1 MLVINLKSDTHRRG
15 RKVPLHTGILS
26 VFFIFFILPLVAC
39 PLWGQVVQKQ
49 NLSPE
54 NYHKWGRLLL
64 DKISGNEQWA
74 AFKMFYDNKPDTL
87 FVQSIQND
95 KTYSF
100 PSSKKSIFTAS
111 NFVSLSSKELHI
123 ANLKTG
129 KTEIISG
136 VIDFIYSKATDLLAV
151 IISADGKNKILTL
164 RTSKG
169 TTIKTIASFQDL
181 SLDPTG
187 NNLLYTAQVNGKSC
201 LFLLNLKNV
210 SHKIIITDYEGS
222 CTNFGWQKNGGS
234 VAFNRSIKSQSPAFL
249 YYYHLGTAKL
259 YAIDS
264 NSLNFPSESYIT
276 DRRKSKLLISDDGQR
291 IFFSY
296 KIKDTTIEPSTG
308 SAVQIWNGN
317 DKWVYSDEQ
326 NMGQFEKSP
335 KTAMWNPFLHIVV
348 AVTDAGLPSLK
359 LSGDQRYALLSSPK
373 AYEPQWEMD
382 SPRDFYI
389 MNLETSEKKLCIE
402 KQDAQP
408 RNTLFSPTGKYIAY
422 FKAGNWWIYNILT
435 QKHICITKNIQTKFS
450 GRVQLLDPESHFGA
464 AGWSNGDKDIL
475 LYDQYDIWAV
485 RCDGASYSRLTQ
497 GSQTKTKYRIPEFLD
512 DPVGHYEYEG
522 LKSSSF
528 DIDTDLVLRAE
539 GDDGKTGWFRWN
551 KTTGEKAVVYDNT
564 LVDQLYYNSKN
575 KKMIYTEQD
584 FDLSPRL
591 VIKKNPGNATP
602 FFQSNPQQVNYN
614 WGRSELIYF
623 KNKQG
628 ENLKGVLIYPAD
640 YDKQKKYP
648 MIVNIYELQSYK
660 IHQYKNPSI
669 SEYDGFNRTVASL
682 QGYFVLLPDLVAQPE
697 NIGEAVTDCANAAV
711 KKVLE
716 KGIIDPNKIG
726 LIGHSFGGYETSQII
741 TQTDIFAAAVA
752 GGGIT
757 DLTSLYLTVSQNSG
771 KPDMWRFE
779 KEQWLLA
786 KTPVEAPSLFQKNS
800 PIYNADKVKT
810 PILIW
815 AGKDDKQVDV
825 RQSIEYYLMLR
836 RLGKKTVMLLYPDED
851 HVIFKTLNQ
860 NDLSCRIKQW
870 FDYYL
875 KDDLSAQ
882 WITKGTE

>member
-1 MLVINLKSDTHRRG
+1 MLVINLKSDTHRSG
-15 RKVPLHTGILS
+15 HKVPVHTGILS
-26 VFFIFFILPLVAC
+26 VFFILFILPLVTC

-49 NLSPE
+49 NLSLE

-64 DKISGNEQWA
+64 DKISGNEQWV
-74 AFKMFYDNKPDTL
+74 AFKMFYENKSDTL
-87 FVQSIQND
+87 FVRSIEKD

-100 PSSKKSIFTAS
+100 PASKKSIFTAE
-111 NFVSLSSKELHI
+111 NFVCLSSKELNI
-123 ANLKTG
+123 LDLKTG
-129 KTEIISG
+129 KTEIING
-136 VIDFIYSKATDLLAV
+136 VSDFVYSKAADLLAV
-151 IISADGKNKILTL
+151 IISDDRKNKTLTL
-164 RTSKG
+164 RSPKG
-169 TTIKTIASFQDL
+169 KIIKTIAHFQEL
-181 SLDPTG
+181 SMDQNG
-187 NNLLYTAQVNGKSC
+187 HNLLYAAQENGKSS
-201 LFLLNLKNV
+201 LFLMNLKNV
-210 SHKIIITDYEGS
+210 SQRIVITDYEGS
-222 CTNFGWQKNGGS
+222 CTNFAWQKNGGS
-234 VAFNRSIKSQSPAFL
+234 VAFNRSIKSQAPSFL
-249 YYYHLGTAKL
+249 YYYHLGTDKL

-264 NSLNFPSESYIT
+264 KSLNFPNESYIT
-276 DRRKSKLLISDDGQR
+276 DSRKFKLLISDDGQR

-296 KIKDTTIEPSTG
+296 KIKDTSIEPNTE

-326 NMGQFEKSP
+326 YMGQFEKTP
-335 KTAMWNPFLHIVV
+335 KTALWNPFSNTVI
-348 AVTDAGLPSLK
+348 AVTDAWLPSLK
-359 LSGDQRYALLSSPK
+359 LSGDQKYALLSSPK

-389 MNLETSEKKLCIE
+389 MNLETAEKKLCIE

-408 RNTLFSPTGKYIAY
+408 RSTLFSTTGKYIAY
-422 FKAGNWWIYNILT
+422 FKVGNWWIYNIST
-435 QKHICITKNIQTKFS
+435 QKHICITKNIQTKFT
-450 GRVQLLDPESHFGA
+450 GRVQLLDPDSHWGA
-464 AGWSNGDKDIL
+464 SGWSNDDKEIL

-485 RCDGASYSRLTQ
+485 NCDATSFKRLTH
-497 GSQTKTKYRIPEFLD
+497 GRETKTKYRITEFLG
-512 DPVGHYEYEG
+512 DPVEYNEYDG
-522 LKSSSF
+522 VKTGNF
-528 DIDTDLVLRAE
+528 DIDKDLVLRAE
-539 GDDGKTGWFRWN
+539 GDDGKTGWWRWS
-551 KTTGEKAVVYDNT
+551 KKSGEKAIVYDSK

-575 KKMIYTEQD
+575 KKIIYTEQD

-591 VIKKNPGNATP
+591 VIKKNFGSAKP
-602 FFQSNPQQVNYN
+602 FFKSNPQQEKYF
-614 WGRSELIYF
+614 WGRSEMIYY
-623 KNKQG
+623 KNKHG

-640 YDKQKKYP
+640 YDDQKKYP

-716 KGIIDPNKIG
+716 KGIIDPSKIG

-825 RQSIEYYLMLR
+825 RQSIEYYLILR

-860 NDLSCRIKQW
+860 NDLSSRIKQW